1 MNSIRTK
8 MFLAFF
14 GIILAIIVVFIVFN
28 AFLYKEY
35 IIKSNELEFENISK
49 EISKIYYSNDD
60 YLKSYIRN
68 ISMNKGI
75 QIDII
80 YSKNQT
86 IVYST
91 RGSVKA
97 FGKNVVFQLD
107 EKSDIISKNTIS
119 KVDSEIGEIFIKSFK
134 LSDDYTIVMYKPFVM
149 IYDRVK
155 SSTKFIMLVALF
167 IMLPGIILVNYT
179 TKRHVKPILELHEQ
193 TTKIAK
199 LDFSSRFKPKNNDE
213 ISVLGENVN
222 NISDKLSTTINE
234 LESDI
239 EKLSKVDDLRRQFLA
254 SVSHE
259 LKTPLSIIRSY
270 AESIK
275 MGIVEDEKEE
285 YLDTIIEETDRLNDM
300 VRNLTNTFKM
310 RFVNAENLKKVDLAE
325 LINEVIDRHNKK
337 DNDLIGFV
345 INENSKSVIDKKSII
360 QVLDNF
366 IVNAKKHMLVGTKII
381 ITLDKRDDSAFISV
395 FNEGSK
401 IPEDK
406 RNKIW
411 DEFYKLD
418 KSRKRG
424 EAGSGLGLFIN
435 KSIIEWHEGTYGFNN
450 KKNGVEFF
458 FTLKTE
464 A

>member
-14 GIILAIIVVFIVFN
+14 GIILAIIIVFIVFN

-35 IIKSNELEFENISK
+35 IIKSNELEFEKISK

-119 KVDSEIGEIFIKSFK
+119 QVDSEIGEIFIKSFK

-193 TTKIAK
+193 TTKMAK
-199 LDFSSRFKPKNNDE
+199 LDFSSRFKPKSNDE

-222 NISDKLSTTINE
+222 NISDKLSATIDE

-275 MGIVEDEKEE
+275 MGIVKGEEDE
-285 YLDTIIEETDRLNDM
+285 YLDTIIDEVNRLNEM
-300 VRNLTNTFKM
+300 VRKLTSTYKMGFVNTENLT
-310 RFVNAENLKKVDLAE
+310 RVNLAE
-325 LINEVIDRHNKK
+325 LINEIADRHNRK
-337 DNDLIGFV
+337 DKGLIAFV
-345 INENSKSVIDKKSII
+345 INKNVSSVVDDKSII

-366 IVNAKKHMLVGTKII
+366 IVNAKKHMTIGSKII
-381 ITLDKRDDSAFISV
+381 ITLDKKEDNAFISV
-395 FNEGSK
+395 FNEGST
-401 IPEDK
+401 ISEDK
-406 RNKIW
+406 RAKIW
-411 DEFYKLD
+411 DEFYKVD

-435 KSIIEWHEGTYGFNN
+435 KSIIEWYGGTYGFNN
-450 KKNGVEFF
+450 KENGVEFF